1 MTAFLETPMTLCS
14 PTPDRVPISI
24 AGRAPQDPFEAIGAH
39 LRFEAGDEI
48 YAQEEDADLL
58 YRVLA
63 GSVRRIRLLEDG
75 RRQVGGF
82 YFPGDFFGLEIGG
95 QHRSS
100 AEALDATEVLVIQR
114 SALKY
119 HGEDGTRLERMSWLA
134 TGLEL
139 QRAEDHMMLL
149 TRKSAF
155 ERVSGFLFEIGAPAH
170 GAWTQLSMSRQ
181 DIADYLGLTIET
193 VSRMVSQVQAE
204 GLMVFDGARR
214 FRVLQHSRRACRAAA

>member
-1 MTAFLETPMTLCS
+1 MTFRTLTS
-14 PTPDRVPISI
+14 DRAPLSI
-24 AGRAPQDPFEAIGAH
+24 AGHTPQDPFEAIGAH
-39 LRFEAGDEI
+39 LRFDAGEEI
-48 YAQEEDADLL
+48 YAQEENADLL
-58 YRVLA
+58 YRVLV

-100 AEALDATEVLVIQR
+100 AEALDAAQVLVIQR

-119 HGEDGTRLERMSWLA
+119 HGEVGARLERMSWLA

-139 QRAEDHMMLL
+139 QRAEDHLMLL

-155 ERVSGFLFEIGAPAH
+155 ERVSGFLLEIGAPAR
-170 GAWTQLSMSRQ
+170 GAWIQLSMSRQ

-204 GLMVFDGARR
+204 GLMVFDGSRR
-214 FRVLQHSRRACRAAA
+214 FRVLQHTSRARLAAA

>member
-1 MTAFLETPMTLCS
+1 MTVHTL
-14 PTPDRVPISI
+14 TTD
-24 AGRAPQDPFEAIGAH
+24 RAPAPIVLQRSQDPFEAIGARQ
-39 LRFEAGDEI
+39 RFDAGEEI

-58 YRVLA
+58 YRVQA
-63 GSVRRIRLLEDG
+63 GSVRRTRLLEDG

-100 AEALDATEVLVIQR
+100 AEALDAAQVLVIQR

-119 HGEDGTRLERMSWLA
+119 HGEDGARLERMSWLA

-139 QRAEDHMMLL
+139 QRAQDHMMLL

-155 ERVSGFLFEIGAPAH
+155 ERVSGFLFEIAAPAD
-170 GAWTQLSMSRQ
+170 GAWTHLSMSRQ

-204 GLMVFDGARR
+204 GLMMFDGARR
-214 FRVLQHSRRACRAAA
+214 FRVLQHTRRACLAAA

>member
-1 MTAFLETPMTLCS
+1 MTFRTL
-14 PTPDRVPISI
+14 THDRAPISI
-24 AGRAPQDPFEAIGAH
+24 AGLAPQDPFEAIGAH
-39 LRFEAGDEI
+39 LRFDAGEEI

-58 YRVLA
+58 YRVLV
-63 GSVRRIRLLEDG
+63 GSVRRTRLLEDG

-100 AEALDATEVLVIQR
+100 AEALNAAQVLVIQR
-114 SALKY
+114 STLKY
-119 HGEDGTRLERMSWLA
+119 HGEVGARLERMSWLA

-149 TRKSAF
+149 TRNSAF
-155 ERVSGFLFEIGAPAH
+155 ERVSGFLFEIAAPAD
-170 GAWTQLSMSRQ
+170 GAWAQLPMSRQ

-214 FRVLQHSRRACRAAA
+214 FRVLQHTRRACLAAA

>member
-1 MTAFLETPMTLCS
+1 MTPCTL
-14 PTPDRVPISI
+14 TPDRAPIPI
-24 AGRAPQDPFEAIGAH
+24 AGHAPKDPFEAIGARLH
-39 LRFEAGDEI
+39 FDAGEEI

-58 YRVLA
+58 YRVLT
-63 GSVRRIRLLEDG
+63 GSVRRTRLLEDG

-100 AEALDATEVLVIQR
+100 AEALDAAQVLVIQR

-119 HGEDGTRLERMSWLA
+119 YGEDGARVERMSWIA

-149 TRKSAF
+149 TRASAF
-155 ERVSGFLFEIGAPAH
+155 ERVAGFLFEIGSPAR
-170 GAWTQLSMSRQ
+170 GAWTQLPMSRQ

-193 VSRMVSQVQAE
+193 VSRMVSQIQAE

-214 FRVLQHSRRACRAAA
+214 FRVLQHTRPFCRAAA

>member
-1 MTAFLETPMTLCS
+1 MTFCTL
-14 PTPDRVPISI
+14 TPDRAPISI
-24 AGRAPQDPFEAIGAH
+24 AGCAPQDSFEAIGAH
-39 LRFEAGDEI
+39 LRFEAGEEI

-58 YRVLA
+58 YRVLV
-63 GSVRRIRLLEDG
+63 GSVRRTRLLEDG

-100 AEALDATEVLVIQR
+100 AEALDAAKVLVIER

-119 HGEDGTRLERMSWLA
+119 HGEDGVRVERMSWLA

-155 ERVSGFLFEIGAPAH
+155 ERVSGFLFEIGAPAR

-193 VSRMVSQVQAE
+193 VSRMVTQVQAE
-204 GLMVFDGARR
+204 GLVVFDGARR
-214 FRVLQHSRRACRAAA
+214 FRVLQHTRQACLAAA

>member
-1 MTAFLETPMTLCS
+1 MTLCTL
-14 PTPDRVPISI
+14 TPDRAPVQI
-24 AGRAPQDPFEAIGAH
+24 AAHAPQDPFEAIGAH
-39 LRFEAGDEI
+39 RRYGAGEEI
-48 YAQEEDADLL
+48 YAQEESADLF
-58 YRVLA
+58 YRVLT
-63 GSVRRIRLLEDG
+63 GSVRRTRLLEDG

-100 AEALDATEVLVIQR
+100 AEALDAAQVLVIQR

-119 HGEDGTRLERMSWLA
+119 YGEDGARVERMSWLA

-149 TRKSAF
+149 TRRSAF
-155 ERVSGFLFEIGAPAH
+155 ERVSGFLFEIGAPAR

-214 FRVLQHSRRACRAAA
+214 FRVLQHTRPYCRAAA

>member
-1 MTAFLETPMTLCS
+1 MTFHPLTR
-14 PTPDRVPISI
+14 DRPPISI
-24 AGRAPQDPFEAIGAH
+24 AGRAPQDPFEAIGAQV
-39 LRFEAGDEI
+39 RFDAGQEI

-63 GSVRRIRLLEDG
+63 GSVRRTRLLEDG

-100 AEALDATEVLVIQR
+100 AEALDAAQVLVIQR
-114 SALKY
+114 SALKH
-119 HGEDGTRLERMSWLA
+119 HGEDVAQLERMIWLA

-139 QRAEDHMMLL
+139 QRAQDHMMLL

-155 ERVSGFLFEIGAPAH
+155 ERVSGFLLEIGAPAR
-170 GAWTQLSMSRQ
+170 GAWTQLPMSRQ

-214 FRVLQHSRRACRAAA
+214 FRVLQQTRRACLAA

>member
-1 MTAFLETPMTLCS
+1 MTFCTLTRDRA
-14 PTPDRVPISI
+14 PTAI
-24 AGRAPQDPFEAIGAH
+24 AGRTPQDPFDAIGAH
-39 LRFEAGDEI
+39 LRFDAGEEI
-48 YAQEEDADLL
+48 YAQDEDADLL
-58 YRVLA
+58 YRVLV
-63 GSVRRIRLLEDG
+63 GSVRRTRLLEDG

-100 AEALDATEVLVIQR
+100 AEALDTAQVLVIQR

-119 HGEDGTRLERMSWLA
+119 HGEVGVRLERMSWLA

-139 QRAEDHMMLL
+139 QRAQDHMMLL

-155 ERVSGFLFEIGAPAH
+155 ERVSGFLFEIAAPAN
-170 GAWTQLSMSRQ
+170 GAWAHLAMSRQ

-214 FRVLQHSRRACRAAA
+214 FRVMQHTRRACLAAA

>member
-1 MTAFLETPMTLCS
+1 MTVHALAT
-14 PTPDRVPISI
+14 D
-24 AGRAPQDPFEAIGAH
+24 RAPPPIAMPRSQDPFEAIGAH
-39 LRFEAGDEI
+39 LCFDAGEEI

-58 YRVLA
+58 YRVLT
-63 GSVRRIRLLEDG
+63 GSVRRTRLLEDG

-100 AEALDATEVLVIQR
+100 AEALDVAQVLVVRR

-119 HGEDGTRLERMSWLA
+119 HGEDGVQVERMSWLA

-139 QRAEDHMMLL
+139 QRAQDHMMLL

-155 ERVSGFLFEIGAPAH
+155 ERVSGFLFEIAAPAN
-170 GAWTQLSMSRQ
+170 GAWARLSMSRQ

-204 GLMVFDGARR
+204 GLMAFDGARR
-214 FRVLQHSRRACRAAA
+214 FRVLQHTSRARLAAA

>member
-1 MTAFLETPMTLCS
+1 MTFCTLA
-14 PTPDRVPISI
+14 PDRAPISI
-24 AGRAPQDPFEAIGAH
+24 SGLAPQDPFEAIGAH
-39 LRFEAGDEI
+39 LRFDAGEEI
-48 YAQEEDADLL
+48 YAQDEDADLL
-58 YRVLA
+58 YRILV
-63 GSVRRIRLLEDG
+63 GSVRRTRLLEDG

-82 YFPGDFFGLEIGG
+82 YFAGDFFGLEVGG

-100 AEALDATEVLVIQR
+100 AEALDAAQVLVIQR

-119 HGEDGTRLERMSWLA
+119 HGEIGARLERMSWLA

-149 TRKSAF
+149 TRNSAF
-155 ERVSGFLFEIGAPAH
+155 ERVSGFLFEIGAPAL

-193 VSRMVSQVQAE
+193 VSRMVSQVQVE
-204 GLMVFDGARR
+204 GLIVFDGARR
-214 FRVLQHSRRACRAAA
+214 FRVLQHTRRACRAAA

>member
-1 MTAFLETPMTLCS
+1 MTFCTLTS
-14 PTPDRVPISI
+14 DRGPISI
-24 AGRAPQDPFEAIGAH
+24 AIRAPQDPFETIGAH
-39 LRFEAGDEI
+39 LRFDAGEEI
-48 YAQEEDADLL
+48 YAQEEEADLL
-58 YRVLA
+58 YRVLV
-63 GSVRRIRLLEDG
+63 GSVRRTRLLEDG

-82 YFPGDFFGLEIGG
+82 YFPGDFFGLEIGRR
-95 QHRSS
+95 HRSS
-100 AEALDATEVLVIQR
+100 AEALDPAQVLVIQR

-119 HGEDGTRLERMSWLA
+119 HGEDGAHVERMSWLA

-155 ERVSGFLFEIGAPAH
+155 ERVSSFLFEIGAPAR

-214 FRVLQHSRRACRAAA
+214 FRVLQHTRRARLAAA

>member
-1 MTAFLETPMTLCS
+1 MTFCTLA
-14 PTPDRVPISI
+14 PDRAPISI
-24 AGRAPQDPFEAIGAH
+24 SGLAPQDPFEAIGAH
-39 LRFEAGDEI
+39 LRFDAGEEI
-48 YAQEEDADLL
+48 YAQDEDADLL
-58 YRVLA
+58 YRILV
-63 GSVRRIRLLEDG
+63 GSVRRTRLLEDG

-82 YFPGDFFGLEIGG
+82 YFAGDFFGLEVGG

-100 AEALDATEVLVIQR
+100 AEALDAAQVLVIQR

-119 HGEDGTRLERMSWLA
+119 HGEIGARLERMSWLA

-149 TRKSAF
+149 TRNSAF
-155 ERVSGFLFEIGAPAH
+155 ERVSGFLFEIGAPAL

-193 VSRMVSQVQAE
+193 VSRMVTQIQAD
-204 GLMVFDGARR
+204 GLVVFDGARR
-214 FRVLQHSRRACRAAA
+214 FRVLQHTRRACLAAA